1 MTVKGELAKI
11 REEGLRELRE
21 AQTPEAVESARIKYL
36 GRKGIVSERFSKLGK
51 LDPAERAEVGKGLN
65 QLKVELSTALDEAG
79 KRVKGKGEK
88 PRERVDLTI
97 PGKRPARGRYHPITL
112 VQEEMIE
119 IFQGLGFEVVE
130 GPEVE
135 VEFYNFDGLNIPKEH
150 PAREPRDNFY
160 ITEDLLLRTQTS
172 PVQIRAMEKR
182 EPPVRLISPG
192 KVYRPDTVDSTHHY
206 MFTQI
211 EGLMVER
218 GVSFADLKGVLE
230 LFAKGMFGK
239 DVKTRFI
246 PSYFPFTEPSAEMDI
261 GCTFCAG
268 KECEVCGRTGWIEL
282 LGCGMVH
289 PNVLKGVG
297 YDYEEFTG
305 WAFGVGIERVA
316 MRKYGINDIRL
327 LTENDVR
334 FLGQFWK

>member
-51 LDPAERAEVGKGLN
+51 LDPGERAETGKGLN

-79 KRVKGKGEK
+79 KRVKGAGEK
-88 PRERVDLTI
+88 PRERVDLTM

-112 VQEEMIE
+112 VQGEMIE

-160 ITEDLLLRTQTS
+160 ITDELLLRTQTS

-182 EPPVRLISPG
+182 DPPVRLISPG

-218 GVSFADLKGVLE
+218 GVSFADLKGALE

-289 PNVLKGVG
+289 PNVLKTVG

>member
-11 REEGLRELRE
+11 RDGGLKEFRE
-21 AQTPEAVESARIKYL
+21 AATPEAVEAARIKYL
-36 GRKGIVSERFSKLGK
+36 GRKGIVSAQFSKLGA
-51 LDPAERAEVGKGLN
+51 LEPGERAAAGKKLN
-65 QLKVELSTALDEAG
+65 ELKAELSGALEEASERAKGKKG
-79 KRVKGKGEK
+79 KR
-88 PRERVDLTI
+88 RELLDLTI
-97 PGKRPARGRYHPITL
+97 PGKRPPRGRYHPITL
-112 VQEEMIE
+112 VQEQMIE

-135 VEFYNFDGLNIPKEH
+135 IEFYNFEGLNIPKEH

-160 ITEDLLLRTQTS
+160 ISDDLLLRTQTS

-182 EPPVRLISPG
+182 KPPVRLISPG
-192 KVYRPDTVDSTHHY
+192 RVYRPDTVDSTHHY

-218 GVSFADLKGVLE
+218 EVSFADLKGVLE
-230 LFAKGMFGK
+230 LFAKGMFGE

-246 PSYFPFTEPSAEMDI
+246 PSYFPFTEPSAQMDI

-268 KECEVCGRTGWIEL
+268 KECEVCGRTGWLEL

-289 PNVLKGVG
+289 PNVFKAVG

-305 WAFGVGIERVA
+305 WAFGVGVERLA

>member
-11 REEGLRELRE
+11 REEGLKEFRAAQSAEEVE
-21 AQTPEAVESARIKYL
+21 AARIKYM
-36 GRKGIVSERFSKLGK
+36 GRKGLVSAQFSKLGTVEPE
-51 LDPAERAEVGKGLN
+51 LRAETGKALN
-65 QLKVELSTALDEAG
+65 ELKGAFSKALNEAEE
-79 KRVKGKGEK
+79 RVKGGKAT
-88 PRERVDLTI
+88 PRERLDLTI
-97 PGKRPARGRYHPITL
+97 PGKRPERGRYHPITM

-135 VEFYNFDGLNIPKEH
+135 IEFYNFEGLNIPKEH

-160 ITEDLLLRTQTS
+160 ISDDLLLRTQTS

-182 EPPVRLISPG
+182 KPPVRLVSPG
-192 KVYRPDTVDSTHHY
+192 RVYRPDTVDSTHHY

-230 LFAKGMFGK
+230 LFAKGMFGE
-239 DVKTRFI
+239 DVKTRFV
-246 PSYFPFTEPSAEMDI
+246 PSYFPFTEPSAQMDI

-268 KECEVCGRTGWIEL
+268 KKCDVCGGTGWLEL

-289 PNVLKGVG
+289 PNVFKVVG

-305 WAFGVGIERVA
+305 WAFGVGVERLA

-334 FLGQFWK
+334 FLRQFWK

>member
-36 GRKGIVSERFSKLGK
+36 GRKGVVSERFSKLGK
-51 LDPAERAEVGKGLN
+51 LEPAERADTGKGLN

-79 KRVKGKGEK
+79 KRVKGEGGK

-97 PGKRPARGRYHPITL
+97 PGKRAARGRYHPITL

-135 VEFYNFDGLNIPKEH
+135 VELYNFDGLNIPKEH

-160 ITEDLLLRTQTS
+160 ITDELLLRTQTS

-182 EPPVRLISPG
+182 DPPVRLISPG

-239 DVKTRFI
+239 DVKTRFV

-268 KECEVCGRTGWIEL
+268 KECEVCGGTGWIEL

-289 PNVLKGVG
+289 PNVLKAVG